1 MFISFIVYSH
11 LSFEILSP
19 LFLKLFKTFNLSK
32 VTVFF
37 FFNPK

>member
-11 LSFEILSP
+11 LSFKILSTS
-19 LFLKLFKTFNLSK
+19 LFKTFNLLN

-37 FFNPK
+37 FLDLF